1 MTQQSQK
8 AIILVKRWD
17 VYAMEKVGDFDC
29 TPEDYNAKIAKLRE
43 LLERCELERKE
54 AH

>member
-1 MTQQSQK
+1 MTQQTRK

-43 LLERCELERKE
+43 LLESVDLG
-54 AH
+54 